1 MIWANLKNNWCPSC
15 SSFLIKN
22 SRNNTREC
30 SKDECKFRISNEK
43 YYEIVSKQSSKKV
56 YKINGYDEN
65 IEALNN
71 LSREEGWTD
80 RPEYD
85 ENGEPNE

>member
-1 MIWANLKNNWCPSC
+1 MIWKNLKMNWCPKC
-15 SSFLIKN
+15 SSVIT
-22 SRNNTREC
+22 RNFGNETREC
-30 SKDECKFRISNEK
+30 SSCDFKISEK
-43 YYEIVSKQSSKKV
+43 KYREIISSQDSKKV
-56 YKINGYDEN
+56 YKVKGYDEN
-65 IEALNN
+65 LEALNN